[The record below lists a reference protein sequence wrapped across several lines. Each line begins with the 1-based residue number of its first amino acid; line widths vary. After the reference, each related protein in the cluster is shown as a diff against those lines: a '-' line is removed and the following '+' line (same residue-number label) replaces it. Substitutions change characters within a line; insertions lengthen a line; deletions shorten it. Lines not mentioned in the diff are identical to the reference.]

1 MKKKITLSNEIY
13 IADFDIEHSGY
24 NCWQVDTFLD
34 NLNIEIAKLE
44 RTIADLTK
52 EKITLKNDLET
63 AYKENRDLEK
73 KIAVYKSQLPV
84 ASTNSD
90 GLRNI
95 DLINRISNLET
106 MVNEI
111 LETIKNK

>member
-34 NLNIEIAKLE
+34 SLNIEISKLE
-44 RTIADLTK
+44 RNIANLTK
-52 EKITLKNDLET
+52 EKETLKNDLET

-73 KIAVYKSQLPV
+73 KIASYKSQLLVPT
-84 ASTNSD
+84 TNSD